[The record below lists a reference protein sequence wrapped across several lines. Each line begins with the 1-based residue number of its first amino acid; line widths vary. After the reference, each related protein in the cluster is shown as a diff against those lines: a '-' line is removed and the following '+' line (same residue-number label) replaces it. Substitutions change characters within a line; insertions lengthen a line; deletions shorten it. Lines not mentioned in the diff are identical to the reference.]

1 VVGVLLIGTFD
12 VEFDLLRAY
21 RLKNGLTWC
30 FDQDSLGLSV
40 ATAIWNR
47 STCRSYSS
55 KPCKNGGEAYDAMTT
70 SFYLGHESLTV
81 RSGLNPGRRLLF
93 TLLRKNE
100 LDATTRLGVPPNRV
114 VEMGARL
121 DLD

>member
-1 VVGVLLIGTFD
+1 M
-12 VEFDLLRAY
+12 E
-21 RLKNGLTWC
+21 C
-30 FDQDSLGLSV
+30 FDQGFLRIVGRYGYLESLNVPELLKQ
-40 ATAIWNR
+40 ALQ
-47 STCRSYSS
+47 
-55 KPCKNGGEAYDAMTT
+55 KNGGEAYDAMTT